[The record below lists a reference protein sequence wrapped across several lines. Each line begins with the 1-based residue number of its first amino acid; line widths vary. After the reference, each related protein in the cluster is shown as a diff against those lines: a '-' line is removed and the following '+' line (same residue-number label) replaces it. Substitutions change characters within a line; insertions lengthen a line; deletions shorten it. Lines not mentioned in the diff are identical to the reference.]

1 MNDVVTQTGYFRTF
15 QSTKAVGISR
25 TTLYRWKKAGLI
37 KSHRVSN
44 MVFFKISDVRDI
56 IEGVGDKMEDA
67 PITFESL
74 STKTKT

>member
-37 KSHRVSN
+37 KSHKVSN

-56 IEGVGDKMEDA
+56 IEGVGDKVEDA
-67 PITFESL
+67 PTTFENL
-74 STKTKT
+74 STKTET

>member
-56 IEGVGDKMEDA
+56 IEGVGDKVGDA
-67 PITFESL
+67 PTTPENK
-74 STKTKT
+74 STKADT